1 MVSLRDR
8 VDILIRIAFGLAIAI
23 GCYFIIAPFLT
34 AITISAIV
42 TVVSWPLFKRFKNS
56 MGERATPAA
65 LLMVI
70 LLTVLIIIPITFL
83 SAAIAQQLPVA
94 IAAASDYIRTISAP
108 LWLKDIPMV
117 GPWLYNQVA
126 IVFEPKAMAE
136 LIKKLIDPVS
146 RELVSIALQLGN
158 GLVQLTLVAFI
169 AFFFY
174 RDGDSLAE
182 RVNELLEKVSGSL
195 SQELSLI
202 LVNTTRSVVYGIVGT
217 SAAQSLMA
225 CIGFV
230 IVDAPGTL
238 LLTVAVFIFSVVPI
252 GPPIVWG
259 PVAIWLWM
267 QGDIGMAIFL
277 VVWGSTVVALVDNLL
292 KPLLIARGT
301 PLPISLVFLGVFGG
315 VIAFGFLGLILGP
328 VLLAVGVALVI
339 TWLSQKGRKQIAKQV
354 STITFPPLK
363 EAEDAMHS
371 APAVAQQSG
380 PKASMQSTAPRR
392 NHPRNIPSGKKK

>member
-1 MVSLRDR
+1 M
-8 VDILIRIAFGLAIAI
+8 
-23 GCYFIIAPFLT
+23 
-34 AITISAIV
+34 
-42 TVVSWPLFKRFKNS
+42 
-56 MGERATPAA
+56 
-65 LLMVI
+65 
-70 LLTVLIIIPITFL
+70 
-83 SAAIAQQLPVA
+83 
-94 IAAASDYIRTISAP
+94 
-108 LWLKDIPMV
+108 
-117 GPWLYNQVA
+117 
-126 IVFEPKAMAE
+126 
-136 LIKKLIDPVS
+136 
-146 RELVSIALQLGN
+146 
-158 GLVQLTLVAFI
+158 
-169 AFFFY
+169 
-174 RDGDSLAE
+174 AE

-259 PVAIWLWM
+259 PVAIWLWV
-267 QGDIGMAIFL
+267 QGEIGLAIFL
-277 VVWGSTVVALVDNLL
+277 VIWGSTVVALVDNLL

-328 VLLAVGVALVI
+328 VLLAVGVAMI
-339 TWLSQKGRKQIAKQV
+339 KTWLSQKGRKQLAKQV

-363 EAEDAMHS
+363 EAEEVVNT
-371 APAVAQQSG
+371 APSVVQQSG
-380 PKASMQSTAPRR
+380 PKASMQSSAPRR
-392 NHPRNIPSGKKK
+392 NHPRSFPSGKKK